1 MKFKKV
7 DEEYLD
13 KLLKELDESKDLNH
27 EGFDRLIRKSQ
38 TILSITKQKLN
49 YADIQLQN
57 EKLKVQYKKSNT
69 KVDELLG

>member
-1 MKFKKV
+1 MNFKKV

-13 KLLKELDESKDLNH
+13 KLLKELNESGQLSAN
-27 EGFDRLIRKSQ
+27 GFDRLIRKSQ
-38 TILSITKQKLN
+38 AILSVTKQKLN

-57 EKLKVQYKKSNT
+57 EKLKVQYKKSET

>member
-1 MKFKKV
+1 MNFKKV

-13 KLLKELDESKDLNH
+13 KLLKELDNSNQLNAN
-27 EGFDRLIRKSQ
+27 GFDRLIRKSQ

-57 EKLKVQYKKSNT
+57 EKLKVQYNKTHTN
-69 KVDELLG
+69 VDDLLG